1 MKFSYLDK
9 NDLQDKAKQNKTKK
23 KPHKT
28 YFIVTLI
35 QNLKYEI
42 GGGSPY
48 TVVS

>member
-23 KPHKT
+23 THKT

-35 QNLKYEI
+35 ENLKYEI